1 MIGSPLPPCMPLPLC
16 RMKREHSESAVD
28 VSAPPPPKF
37 RMPDDKECNVEM
49 DTEYQ
54 PGGVL
59 VEGTKHL
66 VVRCGCVS
74 G

>member
-1 MIGSPLPPCMPLPLC
+1 
-16 RMKREHSESAVD
+16 VD

-66 VVRCGCVS
+66 VVRCGRVS